1 MSYRLN
7 AIFILDKNKRTD
19 EALLKD
25 LGISTRLLPKNQV
38 DFFETNNRWN
48 KLFVGNFNDSQ
59 IICHGKTTNRAFE
72 EDSFAAAFTSAE
84 ITAVIWDESTE
95 AFGFAHFQK
104 GKLIR
109 KVLVTAGNF
118 EFDLGFQIDEE
129 SKIKDTELLDS
140 DEMLDIIDSEGKE
153 ALQQILK
160 TERTIHSTNRIVKRY
175 LKAELVGIEEEIL
188 LEEYA

>member
-19 EALLKD
+19 EELLKD

-48 KLFVGNFNDSQ
+48 KLFVGNFNDCQ
-59 IICHGKTTNRAFE
+59 IICHGKTSNRAFE
-72 EDSFAAAFTSAE
+72 EDNFAAAFTSAE
-84 ITAVIWDESTE
+84 ITAFIWDESTE

-175 LKAELVGIEEEIL
+175 LKAELVSIEEEIL